1 MKVAVYEGV
10 KSIKFEERP
19 VPKAGPG
26 EAVVKIKYCGICGT
40 DMHIYF
46 IGDPMIKPGVVLGHE
61 NVGTVHELGE
71 GVTGFK
77 IGDRVVAGPPGSCG
91 RCYYCLHGH
100 PNICV
105 NGFPQTN
112 GLGVDGGMA
121 EYMLVREPEG
131 MLFKIP
137 DNVSFEDAVLTDTIA
152 TAYRG
157 ITQSAFKLGDN
168 VVVSGAGPIGL
179 SAIQIFRMSGARHIT
194 SLEVVDARR
203 KLALQLGADVAF
215 DPMSEGDKLG
225 DKISQLYD
233 GIGPDIVVEAAGVP
247 QSFELCLTLT
257 RAGGQLLNLGVTG
270 EPSKVVQALMVVKE
284 LSIKSSLAYG
294 GEEVLKILYY
304 LSTGKI
310 NTKGLFSGS
319 IPLSDLVEKGFNRL
333 SVDKSL
339 IKVALAP

>member
-1 MKVAVYEGV
+1 MKVAVYKGI
-10 KSIKFEERP
+10 KSIRFEERP
-19 VPKAGPG
+19 IPRAGPG

-40 DMHIYF
+40 DMHLYF

-61 NVGTVHELGE
+61 NVGTVYELGE

-91 RCYYCLHGH
+91 KCYYCLHGH

-121 EYMLVREPEG
+121 EYMLVRDARQ

-152 TAYRG
+152 TAYRA

-179 SAIQIFRMSGARHIT
+179 SAVQIFRRAGARHIT
-194 SLEVVDARR
+194 SLEVVAARR
-203 KLALQLGADVAF
+203 KLALQLGADIAL
-215 DPMSEGDKLG
+215 DPAAEGDKLG
-225 DKISQLYD
+225 DKISRLYD

-247 QSFELCLTLT
+247 ASFELCLTLP

-270 EPSKVVQALMVVKE
+270 EPSRVVQALMVVKE

-294 GEEVLKILYY
+294 GEEVQKILHY
-304 LSTGKI
+304 LSTGKMSTRGI
-310 NTKGLFSGS
+310 YSGS
-319 IPLSDLVEKGFNRL
+319 IPLPDLVEKGFERL

-339 IKVALAP
+339 IKVAVAP